1 MVRPSYKGAPHPN
14 PLPEGEGVWAEDYGL
29 KRSNLLLGGF
39 CSTVPG
45 LVQVRNWSTP
55 QSDNGFRHRH
65 SRQTSGLVR
74 RGPQACENLVPT
86 CCLSLTTL
94 DQFERLVT
102 ELIDT
107 RIRVHPTVRQGTG
120 I

>member
-1 MVRPSYKGAPHPN
+1 MCDFPS
-14 PLPEGEGVWAEDYGL
+14 

-45 LVQVRNWSTP
+45 LVQVRNWP
-55 QSDNGFRHRH
+55 APWRNDGFRHRT

-74 RGPQACENLVPT
+74 RSPQACENLVPT
-86 CCLSLTTL
+86 GCLSLTAL

-102 ELIDT
+102 ELIDA

-120 I
+120 IKVL